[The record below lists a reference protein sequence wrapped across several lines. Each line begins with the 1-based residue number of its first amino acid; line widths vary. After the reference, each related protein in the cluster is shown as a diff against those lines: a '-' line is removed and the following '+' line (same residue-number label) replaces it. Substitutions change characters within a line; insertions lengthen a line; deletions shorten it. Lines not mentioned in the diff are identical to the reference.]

1 MDYSVVL
8 FDLKTEGAPSEKPLM
23 LQPVLFCPV
32 LTWVCQELRACGAQR
47 FFAVCDADAR
57 EEVLAAA
64 AGRALTRVA
73 SAAEA
78 LAQVQGGGIAAAGA
92 VVPAAGE
99 PSRAVYAADAG
110 ELRARLGEGRT
121 LADCPAEASGIL
133 PLWQSPSAAPAFLPV
148 ADADELQAAM
158 PRCRELLM
166 RRLAHSG
173 VTVIDPQNTYV
184 DPRCTVAPGVTILPG
199 TILRGR
205 THIGAGCEIGPNA
218 MLTDCTVGEETTI
231 NASQLNDSTVGSH
244 TTVGPF
250 AYVRPHCSIGDHCRV
265 GDFVE
270 MKNSSIGDGT
280 KISHLTYVGDSDV
293 GERVNFGCGTVT
305 TNYDGHKKF
314 RCTIG
319 DDVFIGC
326 NTNLIAPVTLG
337 DACYTAAGSTV
348 TDDVPAGALAIARTR
363 QTNKEG
369 WAARLRKSWG
379 KK

>member
-8 FDLKTEGAPSEKPLM
+8 FDLKTEGTPSEKPLM

-57 EEVLAAA
+57 EEVL
-64 AGRALTRVA
+64 
-73 SAAEA
+73 SAAEGFDLTCVDSAEEA
-78 LAQVQGGGIAAAGA
+78 LAQVQGGVIAVPGA

-148 ADADELQAAM
+148 ADAGELQAAM

-166 RRLAHSG
+166 RRLASRG

-218 MLTDCTVGEETTI
+218 MLTDCTVGRGARPSTPPR
-231 NASQLNDSTVGSH
+231 LNDSTVGSH
-244 TTVGPF
+244 THRRSVCLCP
-250 AYVRPHCSIGDHCRV
+250 AAA
-265 GDFVE
+265 
-270 MKNSSIGDGT
+270 
-280 KISHLTYVGDSDV
+280 
-293 GERVNFGCGTVT
+293 
-305 TNYDGHKKF
+305 
-314 RCTIG
+314 
-319 DDVFIGC
+319 
-326 NTNLIAPVTLG
+326 APSAT
-337 DACYTAAGSTV
+337 TAAW
-348 TDDVPAGALAIARTR
+348 AISSR
-363 QTNKEG
+363 
-369 WAARLRKSWG
+369 
-379 KK
+379 

>member
-1 MDYSVVL
+1 MTEREKCQLGLLYDTTFPGRDEDNL
-8 FDLKTEGAPSEKPLM
+8 RCLDLCHEFNQMKPSDL
-23 LQPVLFCPV
+23 
-32 LTWVCQELRACGAQR
+32 
-47 FFAVCDADAR
+47 
-57 EEVLAAA
+57 
-64 AGRALTRVA
+64 AGREAILRKILHRVGKNVR
-73 SAAEA
+73 AEQNIYISFGYNIEA
-78 LAQVQGGGIAAAGA
+78 GDNLFINHNCVFLDPGKITFGDNVFIGPCCGFYTAHHPIDTDLRNQMLEYAFPITVGSNVWFGGH
-92 VVPAAGE
+92 
-99 PSRAVYAADAG
+99 
-110 ELRARLGEGRT
+110 
-121 LADCPAEASGIL
+121 C
-133 PLWQSPSAAPAFLPV
+133 
-148 ADADELQAAM
+148 
-158 PRCRELLM
+158 C
-166 RRLAHSG
+166 
-173 VTVIDPQNTYV
+173 
-184 DPRCTVAPGVTILPG
+184 VAPGVTILPG

-218 MLTDCTVGEETTI
+218 MLTDCAVGEETTI